1 MTFFQLVKMFLVNA
15 TPLRPEKL
23 GLVRLEAP
31 IFEFN
36 RGSARVLEKN
46 GFEFE
51 GLRKKDYRKKGV
63 FYNSLMYAKIA
74 EQDD

>member
-1 MTFFQLVKMFLVNA
+1 MTKVVAAFSEYCFK
-15 TPLRPEKL
+15 KL